1 MIVLELTPEQKQE
14 YRKAWQERAT
24 RDLKKREARRQKAY
38 AKAKK
43 AAAVMKR
50 KYVLDKIILFG
61 STVQGNFWE
70 QSDIDLAIQ
79 GFADERRY
87 LKLYGDLW
95 DLVFPFKVD
104 VILLEKVSPK
114 VRERIL
120 REGIEL

>member
-1 MIVLELTPEQKQE
+1 MELTPEQKQE

-50 KYVLDKIILFG
+50 KYVLDKIILFS
-61 STVQGNFWE
+61 STVQGNIWE

-87 LKLYGDLW
+87 LKLYGDLL
-95 DLVFPFKVD
+95 DLVSPLIQKEFGNELSDYQFFFG
-104 VILLEKVSPK
+104 LLPY
-114 VRERIL
+114 L
-120 REGIEL
+120 LLW